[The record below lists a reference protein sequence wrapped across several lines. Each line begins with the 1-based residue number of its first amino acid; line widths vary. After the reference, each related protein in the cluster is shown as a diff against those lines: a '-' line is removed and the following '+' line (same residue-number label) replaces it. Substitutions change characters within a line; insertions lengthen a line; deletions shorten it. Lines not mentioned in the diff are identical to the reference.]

1 MFKFLIVPLAAL
13 TVSFAAQA
21 QSPDSKE
28 RTKEEAVKA
37 PKSKPAD
44 TKPKADEH
52 IDLDAFFKSGEEN
65 AKKGSSCR
73 APEEPIA

>member
-13 TVSFAAQA
+13 TVSFTAHA

-28 RTKEEAVKA
+28 GTKEEAAKA

-52 IDLDAFFKSGEEN
+52 IDLDAFFKRGEEN

-73 APEEPIA
+73 APAEPIA